1 MSSRRSSRS
10 FWELLRAG
18 KLDEREVDELGLTA
32 GGYGAQ
38 RALIRRALV
47 QRARWIT
54 GKDKLRKNRASV
66 IVKQVSTARSRAAV
80 NRIARYIGRLGVAYD
95 GDPGIKRQGLHA
107 EDLSSDRV
115 PSTSQAPEQKTPS
128 QTMLVAAYGDRAR
141 KPSVYD
147 QWGVELRRDQ
157 MLERIQGW
165 PILDDGENLSPQGQQ
180 ALETGGRKALDAL
193 EEDDAFAQVQAL
205 HIVISV
211 PEDDIDPARRF
222 EEIVRRFMRTTFGAF
237 GCEALVTFHIE
248 HGRAMHAHVLVA
260 TVKPVSLL
268 IEGHERRGQ
277 RQGSI
282 ARFALDRFGFMA
294 DALRLALAEEASKEG
309 FAVDGSRREDR
320 AEMRRLILAGHEPLR
335 PKPTARS
342 FDDDLSIPGFAELP
356 PIFRRIVR
364 QVPIFAAGHAE
375 ELVRNIAEFE
385 SRRGQRPEVEQPAP
399 PNQNETEMGF
409 FRRLLGPK
417 KAVTAEPT
425 PPVEGGMDAND
436 DAQLAALHALR
447 DWLRARKMF
456 TDRAGGDGTDQ
467 AIRNWRRIRA
477 ENRSFADWA
486 LVRTPQLFGSVTP
499 GERDR
504 LDEAELKRL
513 IRAVNQDQVGIGGRR
528 DLDELLADVPKE
540 LLEAHMS
547 ELRALTVEKLH
558 KALDS
563 SPAAYGDVGLARQ
576 GQAGIVRSFTQLAW
590 GLHEALPNDHEAAE
604 LEQAIRIMA
613 GRVAKLEVPIGI
625 EDDISVAVIDE
636 TADEI
641 AASERRAQESAERQR
656 LRNERLKS
664 QESGPKE
671 GRPRKRDDEWDR

>member
-1 MSSRRSSRS
+1 MSRRRSSRS

-18 KLDEREVDELGLTA
+18 KLDEREVDELGLIA
-32 GGYGAQ
+32 SGDGAQ

-47 QRARWIT
+47 QRAKWIT
-54 GKDKLRKNRASV
+54 GKDKLLKNRAPV
-66 IVKQVSTARSRAAV
+66 IVRQVSMARSRAAV

-95 GDPGIKRQGLHA
+95 GDPGIKRQGIYA

-128 QTMLVAAYGDRAR
+128 RTMLVAAYGDRSRA
-141 KPSVYD
+141 PSVYD
-147 QWGVELRRDQ
+147 QWGIELRRDQ
-157 MLERIQGW
+157 MLERIQRW
-165 PILDDGENLSPQGQQ
+165 PILDDDENLSPQGQH
-180 ALETGGRKALDAL
+180 ALEMGGRKALDAL
-193 EEDDAFAQVQAL
+193 DEDDAFVQVQAL

-211 PEDDIDPARRF
+211 PEDNVDPARRF
-222 EEIVRRFMRTTFGAF
+222 EEIVRRFMRNSFGAF

-248 HGRAMHAHVLVA
+248 HGRAMHAHILVA

-277 RQGSI
+277 RQGSV

-294 DALRLALAEEASKEG
+294 DALRLALAEEANKEG

-320 AEMRRLILAGHEPLR
+320 AEMRRLILTGYEPLR

-342 FDDDLSIPGFAELP
+342 FDDDLSVPGFADLP

-364 QVPIFAAGHAE
+364 QVPISTAQHAG
-375 ELVRNIAEFE
+375 ELVQNIAEFE
-385 SRRGQRPEVEQPAP
+385 SRRAHKPEVEQPAP
-399 PNQNETEMGF
+399 PNQNETEIGF
-409 FRRLLGPK
+409 FRRLFGPQ

-425 PPVEGGMDAND
+425 LPVEGAMDAND

-447 DWLRARKMF
+447 DWLRDRKIF
-456 TDRAGGDGTDQ
+456 TDRSGGDGTNQ
-467 AIRNWRRIRA
+467 AVRSWRRIRA

-486 LVRTPQLFGSVTP
+486 LIRTPQLFGSVTP
-499 GERDR
+499 GVHDR
-504 LDEAELKRL
+504 LDKTELKRL
-513 IRAVNQDQVGIGGRR
+513 MRAMDQDQIGIGGRR
-528 DLDELLADVPKE
+528 ELDELLADIPKE

-547 ELRALTVEKLH
+547 EFRALTVEKLH
-558 KALDS
+558 KALANYPS
-563 SPAAYGDVGLARQ
+563 AYGDVGMARQ

-590 GLHEALPNDHEAAE
+590 GLREALPIDHEAAE

-656 LRNERLKS
+656 LRNERLKGQQS
-664 QESGPKE
+664 EMQQPQ
-671 GRPRKRDDEWDR
+671 PRKQNRERDL